1 MIFVII
7 ICNNIE
13 TGHLLDIIDELNL
26 EMIPNN
32 TILVSF
38 DIMNMYSSV
47 DIDRGIAT
55 VRNALETRANKTPLT
70 DGIRKGLEICLKCNN
85 SRFCSQNLLQSNGTA
100 TGAPNSCL
108 YADLAVFYT
117 DKNILQ
123 AK

>member
-13 TGHLLDIIDELNL
+13 TSHLLDIIDELNL

-55 VRNALETRANKTPLT
+55 VWNAL
-70 DGIRKGLEICLKCNN
+70 
-85 SRFCSQNLLQSNGTA
+85 
-100 TGAPNSCL
+100 
-108 YADLAVFYT
+108 
-117 DKNILQ
+117 
-123 AK
+123 